1 MCWSCS
7 SLTASVQPELLL
19 SSGRRKC
26 CDSCTEIV
34 SPFGSLRGFL
44 QLYSQKCS
52 SLSVCSIVHIPS
64 LVWTHRLLSWCF
76 ESAKKLHFLE
86 FFKKCNN
93 GCLIFR
99 NAGRFFILKATA
111 QSKQFLFS
119 TQLFHYYGERIF
131 ITLPEDFFF
140 HNPVFLL
147 SPLFEIKS
155 RQPSP
160 PAIKPFF
167 PLKNRF
173 KLWK

>member
-76 ESAKKLHFLE
+76 ESAKTLHFLE

-99 NAGRFFILKATA
+99 NAGSLFWIFHLKSDGTI
-111 QSKQFLFS
+111 QTIS
-119 TQLFHYYGERIF
+119 LFHPTIP
-131 ITLPEDFFF
+131 LLWWKNF
-140 HNPVFLL
+140 HNPSRRFFFPIIQCFSSLL
-147 SPLFEIKS
+147 S
-155 RQPSP
+155 
-160 PAIKPFF
+160 
-167 PLKNRF
+167 LKLKAGSHR
-173 KLWK
+173 LRL